1 VRPESEAKEDDMPD
15 TAETT
20 QDDVFQ
26 AYQNL
31 YELMDKA
38 YWTASTIQDKDRI
51 RGIEDAISDI
61 LTALNAAD
69 IKARTQDYADCKN
82 LVDATNHRLDKLK
95 SQIDSI
101 IHVVK
106 IATQVV
112 KAAEDA
118 VKLAAKFFV

>member
-1 VRPESEAKEDDMPD
+1 MPD